1 MKICYIASDVV
12 VPHTRGA
19 STHTL
24 ELSRHL
30 GYRGHEVNLI
40 CRRGDGQLVYEE
52 IDGVRV
58 HRIRDGIIFSN
69 PLSSYQG
76 GSRSGGRN
84 DRNHFLRRIYGA
96 YFTKVLPVYAGM
108 QAVRIIK
115 SSNSNVI
122 LERETSFGA
131 GGIASYITGRPL
143 FVEII
148 GPRYSHLSTK
158 RASGILYY
166 NPAMLDDSV
175 ADEKR
180 WWVSAAAN
188 IELFKFNKE
197 LRTRIRTSL
206 GLSDKIVS
214 GYLGTFTEWQGVGD
228 IIEVVSK
235 LSEKNDD
242 FHFLMIGPYYHEA
255 ERHVRQL
262 GLQDHFTFVGEVPY
276 EDVPGY
282 LSASDILLAPYNP
295 SRSSR
300 KQSGIGSSLKIFEYM
315 ACERPVITSKVYP
328 ITKEIIDGRD
338 ALIIPPGDKSALALA
353 LERLARDPAQK
364 RRLGRA
370 GRILVE
376 KKYSWAGFAKTLEER
391 IYQALG
397 NAVVSS

>member
-30 GYRGHEVNLI
+30 GYRGHEVSLI
-40 CRRGDGQLVYEE
+40 CRRGDRQLAYEE
-52 IDGVRV
+52 IDGVRI
-58 HRIRDGIIFSN
+58 HRIRDGILFSN
-69 PLSSYQG
+69 PLSSYRRG
-76 GSRSGGRN
+76 PRDGRGN
-84 DRNHFLRRIYGA
+84 YRNHFLRKLYGA
-96 YFTKVLPVYAGM
+96 YFTKLLPIYAGM
-108 QAVRIIK
+108 QAVEIIK
-115 SSNSNVI
+115 SSNSDVI

-148 GPRYSHLSTK
+148 GPRYSRLSTK
-158 RASGILYY
+158 RASSILYY

-175 ADEKR
+175 THAKR

-188 IELFKFNKE
+188 TELFKFNNE
-197 LRTRIRTSL
+197 LRTRIRKSL
-206 GLSDKIVS
+206 GISDKIVS
-214 GYLGTFTEWQGVGD
+214 GYLGSFTEWQGVAD

-235 LSEKNDD
+235 LSERNAD

-276 EDVPGY
+276 EEVPGY

-295 SRSSR
+295 TQSSR

-328 ITKEIIDGRD
+328 ITEEIVDGRD
-338 ALIIPPGDKSALALA
+338 ALIIPPGDKSALAFT
-353 LERLARDPAQK
+353 LERLARDSTEK
-364 RRLGRA
+364 RRLGLA
-370 GRILVE
+370 GRELVE
-376 KKYSWAGFAKTLEER
+376 RKYSWASFAKSLEEK
-391 IYQALG
+391 IYQVLG
-397 NAVVSS
+397 NVVVDS